1 MEEYLRKN
9 LISYKKIKDSVY
21 EIDGSTYYL
30 LDEDDTTFN
39 KNFSLNV
46 TTNGY
51 DYWAFKFGGRY
62 YRQVQGDCHTTLD
75 EIKYIGK
82 ADVRI
87 PTPTFLG
94 VHGGFELLNGS
105 RPYKDWLKKA
115 KFLGVKNLGLCESNT
130 LRGAMKFQ
138 VACIKEGIKPI
149 LGAEFT
155 VLNPLGD
162 RYRVK
167 VYIKNFMGWINA
179 MDIGAIINV
188 DNYGY
193 IEEKDFVSR
202 LSGLVTVLSPKY
214 LTVDQTTSYSKVDD
228 LYWQIDSTE
237 FSSDSKDRNY
247 LLAVKGYLESDLEPI
262 LIQDAYYLDKEDS
275 WAKKR
280 LNAIGSSYSYS
291 SDNEYFKSNQELY
304 EEMVLLFNE
313 ETNAQ
318 KIFKV
323 AFGNLKKVAD
333 ICNFTIDTS
342 SKHLPKYKMTEEE
355 AKTYK
360 DNKDMFQQL
369 IKKGIYKRFGKVDKK
384 IKDRILMEMETIE
397 NAGVLDYFLILRDVV
412 MWDKSQGRLQG
423 LGRGSAAGS
432 LVAYVLEITHTNP
445 FYYDLSFFRF
455 LNSGR
460 ASVAVEKDAYELSD
474 DQGNVVTVFNDQD
487 VVVER
492 NGVQLSIKGEQIRK
506 GDKFIV

>member
-1 MEEYLRKN
+1 MEEYLRNN
-9 LISYKKIKDSVY
+9 LIPYKKVSDDVY
-21 EIDGSTYYL
+21 SIDGSTYYL
-30 LDEDDTTFN
+30 VDKEESI
-39 KNFSLNV
+39 FSNDFRFKL
-46 TTNGY
+46 TANGY
-51 DYWAFKFGGRY
+51 DYWAFWFGGRL
-62 YRQVQGDCHTTLD
+62 YRQVQGETHVSLD
-75 EIKYIGK
+75 EIKYLGK
-82 ADVRI
+82 ANVSI
-87 PTPTFLG
+87 PTPVFLG

-105 RPYKDWLKKA
+105 RPYSDWLKKA
-115 KFLGVKNLGLCESNT
+115 KFLGVKTLGLCERNT

-138 VACIKEGIKPI
+138 MACGKADINSI

-155 VLNPLGD
+155 VLNQSGD

-167 VYIKNFMGWINA
+167 VYIKNYMGWINA

-188 DNYGY
+188 DNSGY
-193 IEEKDFVSR
+193 IDEKEFISR
-202 LSGLVTVLSPKY
+202 LSGLVTVLSPKT
-214 LTVDQTTSYSKVDD
+214 LTYEQTLPYSKVDD
-228 LYWQIDSTE
+228 LYWQLDSTE
-237 FSSDSKDRNY
+237 FTSDSKDRNY
-247 LLAVKGYLESDLEPI
+247 LLAVKGYLEGDIEPI
-262 LIQDAYYLDKEDS
+262 LIQDAYYLDREDS

-280 LNAIGSSYSYS
+280 LNAIGSSYDYS

-304 EEMVLLFNE
+304 DEWVLLFNDIK
-313 ETNAQ
+313 NAQ

-323 AFGNLKKVAD
+323 AFGNLKKVSD
-333 ICNFTIDTS
+333 ICNFKIDTS
-342 SKHLPKYKMTEEE
+342 SKHLPKYKMTNEE
-355 AKTYK
+355 ASTYK

-397 NAGVLDYFLILRDVV
+397 NAGVMDYFLILRDVV

-460 ASVAVEKDAYELSD
+460 ASVAVEKDAYELID
-474 DQGNVVTVFNDQD
+474 EQGNTRTVFLDQD

-492 NGVQLSIKGEQIRK
+492 DGVQLSIKGEQIRK